1 MEVTDVPD
9 EQRFVITV
17 DGQRAGLL
25 DYTLRDDL
33 FVALHTEI
41 DPAYAGQGLGGILVR
56 QVLDEVRD
64 SGMRLRPLC
73 PFVAHFVRN
82 NADYADLV
90 DDGAAGGSA
99 GGNAGG
105 AAATDATEEGAS

>member
-1 MEVTDVPD
+1 MVEVTDVPG
-9 EQRFVITV
+9 EQRFVISV

-25 DYTLRDDL
+25 DYALRGDL

-56 QVLDEVRD
+56 QVLDGVRD
-64 SGMRLRPLC
+64 AGMRLRPLC

-90 DDGAAGGSA
+90 EDGAGAGS
-99 GGNAGG
+99 
-105 AAATDATEEGAS
+105 AATDATSEGAS